1 MPLNILNR
9 LIFNAMKKTLIKIV
23 ALCLTLA
30 ALFSLTG
37 CKRGVGG
44 YTYDSAAD
52 FREDEG
58 EIFADV
64 PKGEFGG
71 YTFRILNGRNGLP
84 STAVDAETL
93 TGSVLNDKVFM
104 RNYNVET
111 RLNITIEEIRDTAEN
126 VYETACRSVMADEDV
141 YSAVWNSAS
150 YMGSMAANGYLVT
163 SDYLVE
169 MNMEKPWWNK
179 KATESLSVDEK
190 NFLIFGDLQLSYYDA
205 HAMVG
210 VNMEMIE
217 KIDGMQ
223 NPYKLVDDGL
233 WTISKMLEMAQA
245 ATADIDGN
253 TIMTS
258 EDRYGAAI
266 DNNAILPFIFGCD
279 TNMSAKDS
287 YDLPIITCIDNEKFF
302 DVYTLI
308 TQSMYDRSTSM
319 YVSEDNEADNMTDLD
334 MFKNERAL
342 FVVTTIG
349 ELNALRY
356 MDCEFGVL
364 PMPKYTADQKD
375 YVSYISGGDI
385 WALGIPTSSRNF
397 LRTGIILENLGA
409 ETWREGGVR
418 DTYVDSTLEFKY
430 VNDEK
435 SRENLH
441 LILDSGR
448 FDLLEVYGWGK
459 LSEIVVEEA
468 SSASEKLMSTL
479 AQNERSVRGDLADFI
494 EKIAEF
500 E

>member
-1 MPLNILNR
+1 MPLSILSR
-9 LIFNAMKKTLIKIV
+9 LIFKAMKKTFVKIA
-23 ALCLTLA
+23 ALLLCAASLLTLA
-30 ALFSLTG
+30 G
-37 CKRGVGG
+37 CKGTVGG

-58 EIFADV
+58 EVFADV
-64 PKGEFGG
+64 PKGEYGG
-71 YTFRILNGRNGLP
+71 YVFRILNGRNGLP

-93 TGSVLNDKVFM
+93 TGSVLSDKVFH
-104 RNYNVET
+104 RNLNVET

-126 VYETACRSVMADEDV
+126 VYDSACRSVMADEDV

-150 YMGSMAANGYLVT
+150 YMGAMAANGYLVT

-169 MNMEKPWWNK
+169 VDMEKPWWNK
-179 KATESLSVDEK
+179 EATDALSV
-190 NFLIFGDLQLSYYDA
+190 NGMSFLIFGDLQLSYYDA
-205 HAMVG
+205 HSMVG
-210 VNMEMIE
+210 VNMEMVE
-217 KIDGMQ
+217 KIDGLP
-223 NPYKLVDDGL
+223 NPYELVDSGA
-233 WTISKMLEMAQA
+233 WTVSKMLEMAQM
-245 ATADIDGN
+245 ATSDIDGN
-253 TIMTS
+253 QAMTY

-266 DNNAILPFIFGCD
+266 DREAILPFMFGCD

-287 YDLPIITCIDNEKFF
+287 YDVPYITCIDNEKFF

-319 YVSEDNEADNMTDLD
+319 YVCEDNEADNMTDLG

-349 ELNALRY
+349 ELNELRY

-364 PMPKYTADQKD
+364 PMPKYSADQKN
-375 YVSYISGGDI
+375 YVSYISGEDI

-397 LRTGIILENLGA
+397 LRTGIILENMGA
-409 ETWREGGVR
+409 ETWREDGVR

-441 LILDSGR
+441 TILASGR
-448 FDLLEVYGWGK
+448 FDLLEVYGWGQ
-459 LSEIVVEEA
+459 LSETVVEEA
-468 SSASEKLMSTL
+468 ASASEKITSTL
-479 AQNERSVRGDLADFI
+479 AQNERSVRSDLADFI
-494 EKIAEF
+494 EKISQF